1 MDHLAHVS
9 FGSLYEEVVVGGHE
23 YITVKSVSVFVL
35 CFKKVFL
42 ELVIIAF
49 AKEDPLPLISA
60 SGHMIEGPFVFNP
73 QRPSQDPPP
82 KQNASPN

>member
-1 MDHLAHVS
+1 
-9 FGSLYEEVVVGGHE
+9 VGGHE

-49 AKEDPLPLISA
+49 AEEDPLPLVSSI
-60 SGHMIEGPFVFNP
+60 GHVIEGPFVFNP
-73 QRPSQDPPP
+73 
-82 KQNASPN
+82 